1 MAVDTLFGNFES
13 LIFVF
18 VRVASMLV
26 VAPFFGGSN
35 LPAQLKIGLAL
46 VISIIVT
53 PTVGIIPLPEGS
65 INMAIGIMRE
75 VGIGVVIGFTSR
87 LVFSAFEMAGQ
98 MTGMQMG
105 FAVANVI
112 DPQTNSQLS
121 VVAQFYNL
129 LAILLFFALNIHLAF
144 LTAIKE
150 SFEYIA
156 PYTFSLNR
164 GVVEGL
170 FLMAGNIFAIA
181 VKLAAPV
188 MVTILLANIAM
199 GVLARTVPQ
208 LNIFVVGFPITIALG
223 LVIVGITLPFAM
235 ELIEKVYGELTF
247 SVIDLARSGGR

>member
-65 INMAIGIMRE
+65 IDMAIGIMRE

-129 LAILLFFALNIHLAF
+129 LAILLFSPLI
-144 LTAIKE
+144 
-150 SFEYIA
+150 S
-156 PYTFSLNR
+156 
-164 GVVEGL
+164 
-170 FLMAGNIFAIA
+170 
-181 VKLAAPV
+181 
-188 MVTILLANIAM
+188 
-199 GVLARTVPQ
+199 
-208 LNIFVVGFPITIALG
+208 
-223 LVIVGITLPFAM
+223 TLPF
-235 ELIEKVYGELTF
+235 LPLLKRVLSISLPIPSPLTEGLWRAF
-247 SVIDLARSGGR
+247 F

>member
-1 MAVDTLFGNFES
+1 
-13 LIFVF
+13 
-18 VRVASMLV
+18 
-26 VAPFFGGSN
+26 
-35 LPAQLKIGLAL
+35 
-46 VISIIVT
+46 
-53 PTVGIIPLPEGS
+53 
-65 INMAIGIMRE
+65 
-75 VGIGVVIGFTSR
+75 
-87 LVFSAFEMAGQ
+87 
-98 MTGMQMG
+98 GMQMG
-105 FAVANVI
+105 FAVANVL

-144 LTAIKE
+144 ITAIKE